1 MKKSIMALSATL
13 LLELLHKSSVR
24 RIQFRQW
31 PTCHFTKRPFGT
43 GCDNIRNVRRSKN
56 ENPERTGL
64 LIFEHLLF
72 EGTEN
77 IKRGEWFKIVT
88 GNGEQITPT
97 PLTTV
102 LIITKYSHLIILN

>member
-1 MKKSIMALSATL
+1 MY
-13 LLELLHKSSVR
+13 HV
-24 RIQFRQW
+24 
-31 PTCHFTKRPFGT
+31 G
-43 GCDNIRNVRRSKN
+43 SKN

-88 GNGEQITPT
+88 GGTNNANTSDDRT
-97 PLTTV
+97 
-102 LIITKYSHLIILN
+102 YY

>member
-1 MKKSIMALSATL
+1 MALSATL
-13 LLELLHKSSVR
+13 YLELQFLHKSSVR

-43 GCDNIRNVRRSKN
+43 SCDNIRNHVGQKMKIQKELVCSF
-56 ENPERTGL
+56 
-64 LIFEHLLF
+64 FEHLLF

-88 GNGEQITPT
+88 AMGN
-97 PLTTV
+97 
-102 LIITKYSHLIILN
+102 K

>member
-1 MKKSIMALSATL
+1 MYHVAQKMKIQK
-13 LLELLHKSSVR
+13 ELVCS
-24 RIQFRQW
+24 F
-31 PTCHFTKRPFGT
+31 
-43 GCDNIRNVRRSKN
+43 
-56 ENPERTGL
+56 
-64 LIFEHLLF
+64 FEHLF